1 MLGLVVGARPLIT
14 CKRGSG
20 CRPRTA
26 LDLGKLSRLPDLPV
40 KPSYFQQKEVNMR
53 TIGIDLSVKSEHKAV
68 IVDERGRYV
77 SPVLKGSTEPAS
89 LDRLLLEAQ
98 RNNGDGQLQA
108 VMEPTGMA
116 WFPVAVFLIRQGVV
130 VYLVNSQQV
139 ADLRRYF
146 KKHAKSDRVDCRVLA
161 KLPLVSEEKL
171 HRLEPASAVGLAC
184 QRGCK
189 ELDRLVKLRTAIQNR
204 LIAVDRFAWPGLE
217 SAVFPKPFSPARC
230 WFREHWYHPGR
241 VLQAGAE
248 QIRQEWVQSGQDP
261 QDLGQWADY
270 LVRLAKQV
278 LGLYGC
284 EGQYLDYDWLQAEV
298 SREQALLTFVVDQ
311 HHHLQKTVH
320 RLYRQIHPSRNLETI
335 PGVGKDGAA
344 VFTSLIGNPQ
354 RFDSLR
360 QHRGWSGMVPYSKQS
375 SSSQVEGLK
384 LTQAGP
390 RLVRKFGYLDSE
402 VARLHDPQI
411 AALYYDQMVNKGK
424 HHCQAVCAC
433 ATHLLD
439 RILVILREDRPY
451 QLRDVDGTPVS
462 KQQAQAI
469 IAQRYTVPEAVRQ
482 RNNKRRR
489 REQTE
494 QRAEKKQEGKLR
506 RK

>member
-1 MLGLVVGARPLIT
+1 
-14 CKRGSG
+14 
-20 CRPRTA
+20 
-26 LDLGKLSRLPDLPV
+26 
-40 KPSYFQQKEVNMR
+40 MR
-53 TIGIDLSVKSEHKAV
+53 TIGIDLSVKGEHKAV
-68 IVDERGRYV
+68 VVDEGGRYV
-77 SPVLKGSTEPAS
+77 SPVLTCSTEANS
-89 LDRLLLEAQ
+89 LDGLLAEAQ

-116 WFPVAVFLIRQGVV
+116 WFPVAVYLIRQGVR

-161 KLPLVSEEKL
+161 KLPLVSDEKL
-171 HRLEPASAVGLAC
+171 HQLEPASAVGLAC

-189 ELDRLVKLRTAIQNR
+189 ELDRLVKLRTAIKNR
-204 LIAVDRFAWPGLE
+204 VIAIDRFAWAGLE
-217 SAVFPKPFSPARC
+217 SAVFPKPFSPAAC

-248 QIRQEWVQSGQDP
+248 QIRQEWAASGLDP
-261 QDLGQWADY
+261 QDLGQWTDY
-270 LVRLAKQV
+270 LVRLAEQV
-278 LGLYGC
+278 LALYGC
-284 EGQYLDYDWLQAEV
+284 EGQYLDYDLLQAEV
-298 SREQALLTFVVDQ
+298 CREQALLTFVIDQ
-311 HHHLQKTVH
+311 HQRLQKTVH
-320 RLYRQIHPSRNLETI
+320 RLYRHIHPSRNLETI

-344 VFTSLIGNPQ
+344 VFASLIGNPQ

-375 SSSQVEGLK
+375 SSSQVQGLK

-390 RLVRKFGYLDSE
+390 RLIRKFGYLDGE
-402 VARLHDPQI
+402 VARLRDPQI
-411 AALYYDQMVNKGK
+411 AAIYYDQMVNKGK
-424 HHCQAVCAC
+424 HHRQAVCAC
-433 ATHLLD
+433 TTHLLD

-462 KQQAQAI
+462 KKQAKAI
-469 IAQRYTVPEAVRQ
+469 IAQRYTVPDEVRR

-489 REQTE
+489 RE
-494 QRAEKKQEGKLR
+494 RADQLTEKKHEGKRR